1 MNILNQLAEEARERV
16 AAAKKILSLE
26 EIERRAFALP
36 VGGSLLKRRYRN
48 RNSLLSANARR
59 RLRPK
64 G

>member
-36 VGGSLLKRRYRN
+36 VGDFSFEKALQKPE
-48 RNSLLSANARR
+48 LSFICECKKAS
-59 RLRPK
+59 P
-64 G
+64 